1 MDDPDHLNY
10 AVLVP
15 FNGTK
20 PFGGDSL
27 TQDLNIWY
35 EVGSDLF
42 IHLLFLSLPLLFLWL
57 LAL

>member
-10 AVLVP
+10 VPLVP

-27 TQDLNIWY
+27 TQNLNIWY

-42 IHLLFLSLPLLFLWL
+42 IHSLVPLLSLLFLWL